1 MTSQANDLV
10 DALINTPESYF
21 SKLDNYCD
29 LALSQELTDDEADKL
44 AAIYT
49 EAEYDPLLNFFI
61 TELDRILA
69 ERQTLL
75 DDRAIEQYKNQQAWL
90 REHLEQTL
98 FDQTH
103 RVEIQE
109 ILQRQGLY
117 HGPLDGIWGKRS
129 SQALTQFRKRV
140 QQRLQEQGF
149 YDGKIDGVFGERSVT
164 AVMQFQ
170 RSRDLVDD
178 GVAGKKT
185 LSALQLECQL

>member
-1 MTSQANDLV
+1 MTFQANDLV
-10 DALINTPESYF
+10 DALINNLEGYLP
-21 SKLDNYCD
+21 KLNNYCS
-29 LALSQELTDDEADKL
+29 LALSQELIDHEADKL

-49 EAEYDPLLNFFI
+49 EAEDDPLLNFFI
-61 TELDRILA
+61 TELDHILG
-69 ERQTLL
+69 ERLGLL
-75 DDRAIEQYKNQQAWL
+75 DARAIENYKNQQAWL

-109 ILQRQGLY
+109 ILQRQELY
-117 HGPLDGIWGKRS
+117 HGPLDGIWGERS

-140 QQRLQEQGF
+140 QKRLQEQGF
-149 YDGKIDGVFGERSVT
+149 YHGEIDGVFGERSVT

-170 RSRDLVDD
+170 RSRHLVDD